1 MPITDKAWTLSSFI
15 RFAIFRLWHFE
26 FKNADAETLL
36 TLIGA
41 SVTRAHHHTR
51 AGFFLASE
59 INHDVSDRRIAFD
72 RIRSAP
78 KEEIVWF
85 YLLEL
90 EEIVLTTDHGLE
102 RACVTKPNV
111 LVLGVIRYVGVVLD
125 MIVNVVNKPVIIHTN
140 IR

>member
-1 MPITDKAWTLSSFI
+1 MPVTDKARTLSSLI
-15 RFAIFRLWHFE
+15 SFAIFRLWHFE

-59 INHDVSDRRIAFD
+59 INHGVSDRRIAFD
-72 RIRSAP
+72 RIRSAQ
-78 KEEIVWF
+78 KEEIARF

-90 EEIVLTTDHGLE
+90 EGIVCNTYCGLDGG
-102 RACVTKPNV
+102 CGTNQHK
-111 LVLGVIRYVGVVLD
+111 IRL
-125 MIVNVVNKPVIIHTN
+125 
-140 IR
+140 